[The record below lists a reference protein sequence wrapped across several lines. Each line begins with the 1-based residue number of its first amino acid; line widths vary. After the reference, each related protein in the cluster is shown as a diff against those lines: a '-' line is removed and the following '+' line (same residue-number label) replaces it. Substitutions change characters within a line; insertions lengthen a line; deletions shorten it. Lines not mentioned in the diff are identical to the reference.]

1 MRHLVGLDING
12 WHDWAARNWSAS
24 DDHPIDREVADG
36 GIASVVIFE
45 MGAQSEQPVGGPQGH
60 LAPHGR
66 GVGWGAIGSPE
77 RRVLVRDLLELNESI
92 QQKSTRET
100 LLSVVGALSL
110 DAKRIVFAVS
120 DTEAGMNEARQSALL
135 GLLRHPKQP
144 LPVLLWKPV
153 AILLQAITEGLF
165 TGLDLGRDVDIL
177 CHEGDGLSLQTLRIA
192 SPKATNQLLVPE
204 RHGFGKLIAPELG
217 LSALQQE
224 IARQWV
230 NANPDLTGH
239 GIGWH
244 SEAERWLLG
253 AADRGR
259 DHVLR
264 KANGDWVKIIE
275 PADLRI
281 SRWEVETL
289 SHALGKLLKGSGPIL
304 LQTLLRADL
313 APKLSEL
320 IAEASG
326 REVTVCSVDSV
337 AVGCLEAAKR
347 IEKGQPHYL
356 DRLEQISVVVME
368 RGEPVFKDLVPKDAT
383 VPANKAFISEPIRS
397 LVWPQGSFEQDFY
410 VRKGESE
417 IRKWMIRDFEPPQA
431 NQPVVMQLTQMPAQG
446 WARVEITSP
455 TWSALQQK
463 PIRLDWESMPIET
476 RSADDIL
483 GELRTPPPVIPDRTR
498 YPYSEDLWKGVDG
511 QTGLLEELQDFN
523 ASQYPVTANVLAIVT
538 RQYRPIGSSQTYFA
552 LSTDGELPPI
562 PGAAEAFDACI
573 GTVAGWL
580 LDQVKQNRSPSSND
594 LMRLLSWCFARCPV
608 EIQDEMIKALNV
620 PQHPLL
626 RPTAARTVLLQGLG
640 RTITDKGRLRRV
652 LDLVSHF
659 EQNMHTRACIAFLLS
674 RKAAAPRALTEES
687 IGRIARI
694 ADDSIKAA
702 IAARKFQVDFNY
714 SLQLIAGLLRY
725 REIQPFALVSST
737 SPHAAKL
744 DAALSRAQVAMRPFA
759 TRLSAKMRIVEE
771 LRAMLAGTGGSR
783 NVLYAIEG
791 ASSSDEVPPNR
802 SMHSSAP

>member
-24 DDHPIDREVADG
+24 EDHPIDYEVADG

-45 MGAQSEQPVGGPQGH
+45 MGAQSEQPIGGPQAH

-66 GVGWGAIGSPE
+66 GIGWGPIGNPD
-77 RRVLVRDLLELNESI
+77 RRARVRDLLDPNEPFE
-92 QQKSTRET
+92 QKSTSAA
-100 LLSVVGALSL
+100 LLAVVSALSL

-120 DTEAGMNEARQSALL
+120 DTEAGMNEGRQTALL

-153 AILLQAITEGLF
+153 AVLLQAITEGLF
-165 TGLDLGRDVDIL
+165 SELDIGRDVDII
-177 CHEGDGLSLQTLRIA
+177 CHEADGLSLQTLRIA
-192 SPKATNQLLVPE
+192 SPKGTNRLLAPE
-204 RHGFGKLIAPELG
+204 RHVFGKLVVPELG
-217 LSALQQE
+217 LLPLQKE

-230 NANPDLTGH
+230 STNPDLTGH

-244 SEAERWLLG
+244 CEAEKWLLDD
-253 AADRGR
+253 AERQR

-264 KANGDWVKIIE
+264 KANGDWVKVVE
-275 PADLRI
+275 PTELQLAYP
-281 SRWEVETL
+281 SVEML
-289 SHALGKLLKGSGPIL
+289 SNTFASLLKGSGPIL
-304 LQTLLRADL
+304 LQTPLRADL
-313 APKLSEL
+313 ALKLSEL
-320 IAEASG
+320 LAGASG
-326 REVTVCSVDSV
+326 RQVLLRSADSV
-337 AVGCLEAAKR
+337 ALGCLEAAKR
-347 IEKGQPHYL
+347 IEKGHPHYL

-417 IRKWMIRDFEPPQA
+417 IRKWMVRGFEPPQED
-431 NQPVVMQLTQMPAQG
+431 QPVVMQLTQMPAQG
-446 WARVEITSP
+446 WARVEISSS

-463 PIRLDWESMPIET
+463 PIRLDWETMPIEART
-476 RSADDIL
+476 ADDIL
-483 GELRTPPPVIPDRTR
+483 GELRTPPPVAPDRTR
-498 YPYSEDLWKGVDG
+498 YPYSEDLWTGVDG
-511 QTGLLEELQDFN
+511 QVGLLEELKHFN
-523 ASQYPVTANVLAIVT
+523 ASRYSVPTNVLAIVT

-552 LSTDGELPPI
+552 VSTDGDLPQI
-562 PGAAEAFDACI
+562 PGAAEALEACI
-573 GTVAGWL
+573 RTVAGWL
-580 LDQVKQNRSPSSND
+580 MDHVKRNRSPSSND
-594 LMRLLSWCFARCPV
+594 MMRLLSWCFARCPV
-608 EIQDEMIKALNV
+608 EIQDEMIKALSE
-620 PQHPLL
+620 PQHPFL
-626 RPTAARTVLLQGLG
+626 RPTAGRTVLLQGLG
-640 RTITDKGRLRRV
+640 RTITDEGRLRQV

-674 RKAAAPRALTEES
+674 RKDAAPRALTEES

-694 ADDSIKAA
+694 ADDSIKGA
-702 IAARKFQVDFNY
+702 ISARKFQVDFNY
-714 SLQLIAGLLRY
+714 SLQLVAGLLRF
-725 REIQPFALVSST
+725 REVEPFALVCGT
-737 SPHAAKL
+737 SPYAAKL
-744 DAALSRAQVAMRPFA
+744 EATLTRAQDAMRPLA

-791 ASSSDEVPPNR
+791 ASSSDEAPTHH
-802 SMHSSAP
+802 STHSSAP